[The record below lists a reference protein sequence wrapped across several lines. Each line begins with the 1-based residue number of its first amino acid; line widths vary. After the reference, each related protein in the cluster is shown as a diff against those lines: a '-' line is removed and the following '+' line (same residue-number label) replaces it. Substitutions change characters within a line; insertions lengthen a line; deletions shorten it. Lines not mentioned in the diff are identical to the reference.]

1 MSKMQKLLIV
11 LANAAKAGGGIHTT
25 AELAFMLGEP
35 CSPSFTK
42 FLADGV
48 KKGMLVRVVK
58 GVYESALTPPEP
70 DSAIFKI
77 IKKMRSNVLNYIS
90 LESQLSYT
98 GDISQVVMERV
109 TVMTKGRSGVFT
121 TPYGVIE
128 FTHTSKPVS
137 RIAPNLYFDEAIN
150 MYRANTAL
158 AITDLKACNRNL
170 HMLDG

>member
-109 TVMTKGRSGVFT
+109 TVMTKG
-121 TPYGVIE
+121 
-128 FTHTSKPVS
+128 THSIDPVMAEVSFYEGFFCIAQKS
-137 RIAPNLYFDEAIN
+137 RIPNKSIPS
-150 MYRANTAL
+150 
-158 AITDLKACNRNL
+158 C
-170 HMLDG
+170 